1 MNPFYLII
9 SILII
14 AIHIITLISIGMLIN
29 YGMKILYNETN
40 KIFNDVLIMIILI
53 ILNLYILTGVHYLN
67 NIIQSNMV
75 IPNIIKHVNNDYTL
89 PSEIKSPLITSLILF
104 STQKILRNM
113 IDDMSLIVGAY

>member
-14 AIHIITLISIGMLIN
+14 AIHIIVLTGIGMLIN

-53 ILNLYILTGVHYLN
+53 ILNLYILTSVHYLN

-89 PSEIKSPLITSLILF
+89 PSEIKSPLITSLVLF